1 MNIPK
6 FPVVIIAPAR
16 SGSTSL
22 VYNLGRMY
30 NLTVWCEPDRD
41 PEVLDDFFKFIKTSD
56 QWILKILTDS
66 MYQAYPKQFL
76 NKVFSGKYYTIKLTR
91 NNLEEQM
98 ASHYIATKRQQWVY
112 SRNLNCD
119 VDDQVLDIDYNTI
132 VTSIGGVLED
142 NRIIDTLTTDVTLVY
157 EEILPF
163 LNESVEFWKTPQPAN
178 YNKIIE
184 AIENVK
190 KNSSYG
196 IARVWKN
203 YTSQRASR

>member
-16 SGSTSL
+16 SGSTPL
-22 VYNLGRMY
+22 VYNLGRLH

-41 PEVLDDFFKFIKTSD
+41 PEALNDFFKFIETSD

-66 MYQAYPKQFL
+66 MYQAYPTQFL
-76 NKVFSGKYYTIKLTR
+76 NKVFSGKYHTIKLTR
-91 NNLEEQM
+91 NNLVEQV
-98 ASHYIATKRQQWVY
+98 ASHYIATKRQQWTY
-112 SRNLNCD
+112 SRDISCD

-142 NRIIDTLTTDVTLVY
+142 NRIIDTLTTDVTLIY

-163 LNESVEFWKTPQPAN
+163 LNESVEFWKTPQPTN

-196 IARVWKN
+196 ITRIWQN